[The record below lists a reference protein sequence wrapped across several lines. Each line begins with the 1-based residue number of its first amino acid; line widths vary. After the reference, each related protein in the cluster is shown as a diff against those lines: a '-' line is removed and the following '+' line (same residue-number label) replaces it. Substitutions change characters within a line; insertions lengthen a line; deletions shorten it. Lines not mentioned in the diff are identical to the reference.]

1 MANDGLWMDPGSEPS
16 VAELLADPA
25 ARLLLRYDG
34 LTVEQVWTVV
44 HDAQVRL
51 DAALGLTRPDIEAA

>member
-1 MANDGLWMDPGSEPS
+1 MANEGLWLDPGSEPS

-34 LTVEQVWTVV
+34 LTADQVWTVV
-44 HDAQVRL
+44 QDAQVRL
-51 DAALGLTRPDIEAA
+51 DTALGLTRPDIEAA